1 MECHNRMPPLTD
13 IPREQFVKQ
22 EFTSI
27 ARRYE
32 LMNQIMTFG
41 MVNGWRRLAISMLNI
56 QPGNTVVDLG
66 AGGGQL
72 TELAATAHPAARFF
86 PSDLTM
92 GMMRVGTQIGLPFS
106 AVDALAL
113 PYEDSS
119 VDRVICA
126 FLLRNLDD
134 YLPALKEILRV
145 LKPDGIF
152 VSLDTTPPAL
162 AILRPIIR
170 LYMRLAI
177 PLVGALVTGRFS
189 AYDYLIR
196 STEGF
201 TPAPL
206 LVDHLLQA
214 GFNKAEYRLML
225 FGTAAIHKAVK
236 KEDSL

>member
-1 MECHNRMPPLTD
+1 MPPLTN
-13 IPREQFVKQ
+13 IPREQYVKI
-22 EFTSI
+22 EFTRI
-27 ARRYE
+27 AHRYE

-41 MVNGWRRLAISMLNI
+41 MVNNWRRQAISMLQI
-56 QPGNTVVDLG
+56 QPGNMVVDLG
-66 AGGGQL
+66 AGGAQL
-72 TELAATAHPAARFF
+72 TELAARVYPDARFY

-92 GMMRVGTQIGLPFS
+92 GMMRVGAQTGLPFS
-106 AVDALAL
+106 AVDAIAL
-113 PYEDSS
+113 PYADSS

-134 YLPALKEILRV
+134 YQPALREIVRV
-145 LKPDGIF
+145 LKPGGVF

-162 AILRPIIR
+162 ATLRPIIR
-170 LYMRLAI
+170 LYMRVAI
-177 PLVGALVTGRFS
+177 PLIGALVTGRFS
-189 AYDYLIR
+189 AYNYLIR

-214 GFNKAEYRLML
+214 GFNKAEFRLML

-236 KEDSL
+236 KEETK

>member
-1 MECHNRMPPLTD
+1 
-13 IPREQFVKQ
+13 
-22 EFTSI
+22 
-27 ARRYE
+27 
-32 LMNQIMTFG
+32 
-41 MVNGWRRLAISMLNI
+41 
-56 QPGNTVVDLG
+56 
-66 AGGGQL
+66 
-72 TELAATAHPAARFF
+72 
-86 PSDLTM
+86 
-92 GMMRVGTQIGLPFS
+92 
-106 AVDALAL
+106 VDALAL

-134 YLPALKEILRV
+134 YQPALKEILRV